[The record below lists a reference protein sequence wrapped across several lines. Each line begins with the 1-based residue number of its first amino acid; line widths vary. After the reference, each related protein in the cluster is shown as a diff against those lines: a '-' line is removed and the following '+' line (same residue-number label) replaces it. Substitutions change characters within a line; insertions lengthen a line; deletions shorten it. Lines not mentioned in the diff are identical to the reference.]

1 MESAKSTPTHLKVS
15 EQMKH
20 AIEDEKEENVE
31 RRFGQKRTNSGA
43 ETYANE

>member
-20 AIEDEKEENVE
+20 AIEDEKEENVDGNSS
-31 RRFGQKRTNSGA
+31 RR
-43 ETYANE
+43 NELGSII

>member
-20 AIEDEKEENVE
+20 AIEDEKEENVD
-31 RRFGQKRTNSGA
+31 GNS
-43 ETYANE
+43 N

>member
-20 AIEDEKEENVE
+20 VIEDEKEENVE
-31 RRFGQKRTNSGA
+31 RKLGQKRTNLGA